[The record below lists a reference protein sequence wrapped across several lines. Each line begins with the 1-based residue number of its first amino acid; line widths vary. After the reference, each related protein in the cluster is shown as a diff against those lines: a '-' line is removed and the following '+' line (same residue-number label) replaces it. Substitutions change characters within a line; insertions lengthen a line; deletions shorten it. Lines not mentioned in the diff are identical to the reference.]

1 MSSEPAGNFGSCGS
15 PWLIETFCN
24 PRSRT
29 RLRRLRKYSGTT
41 SLAMTWLRAP
51 TIYGQ
56 PYGII
61 AATRANVRDC
71 HPGFDGK
78 QTHELAWFAGVV
90 ALLFIVPD
98 RADDVRD
105 WAIGRKG
112 CSIRARLRQAILR

>member
-1 MSSEPAGNFGSCGS
+1 MSSEPAGNFGSIAHPLAQAS
-15 PWLIETFCN
+15 QIFAHNIFCDN
-24 PRSRT
+24 AAASADDLGR
-29 RLRRLRKYSGTT
+29 
-41 SLAMTWLRAP
+41 
-51 TIYGQ
+51 

-61 AATRANVRDC
+61 AATRANVRDG

-105 WAIGRKG
+105 WAIGFRKG
-112 CSIRARLRQAILR
+112 RSIRARLRQAILRRA